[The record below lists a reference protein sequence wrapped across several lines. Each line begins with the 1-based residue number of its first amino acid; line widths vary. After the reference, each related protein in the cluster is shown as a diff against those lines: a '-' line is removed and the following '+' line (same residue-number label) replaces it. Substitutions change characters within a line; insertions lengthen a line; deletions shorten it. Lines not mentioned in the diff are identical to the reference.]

1 MIPPRWR
8 TVLDIED
15 EEYAVFTR
23 EFFSTFEFRPH
34 LSLTND
40 QAVVFTLGGQLR
52 HISMADFAVMTG
64 IYTRAETATP
74 EFTESYRCAS
84 VRKSRRGISQR
95 DLKAWWPTIGDEDF
109 ESQIPAT
116 YLRDPLHRLLQRVIA
131 CTVSAR
137 YQGREK
143 LTLADLFVLH
153 CILAPVQ
160 GNPAI
165 FLLHELHRSRIA
177 SGRICQGWVVTR
189 LARHYAIVDEYI
201 PRTIGPVY
209 QPSHITERDMMQMMI
224 LEGVIGHTRL
234 VATRAVGTPRPQ
246 VGRPPRRP
254 RVSDAS
260 SSTQIPV
267 HTPEYQAA
275 WMAWMEQCTRLIM
288 DRLDIPVPRHPS
300 DPPSPPPATPAATA
314 AATPAATPAPTTA
327 TPAAAT
333 VAATGTSSPAADS
346 ADSSD
351 SETETEAEAEADDD
365 DEGIAMDTDTEGSD
379 TF

>member
-1 MIPPRWR
+1 
-8 TVLDIED
+8 
-15 EEYAVFTR
+15 
-23 EFFSTFEFRPH
+23 
-34 LSLTND
+34 
-40 QAVVFTLGGQLR
+40 
-52 HISMADFAVMTG
+52 MADFAVMTG

-153 CILAPVQ
+153 CIIASAQ

-165 FLLHELHRSRIA
+165 FLLHELHRSRTA

-224 LEGVIGHTRL
+224 LEGEIGHTRL
-234 VATRAVGTPRPQ
+234 VATRAVGAPRPQ

-254 RVSDAS
+254 RVSGAS
-260 SSTQIPV
+260 SSTQIPL

-275 WMAWMEQCTRLIM
+275 WMAWMEQCMRLVM
-288 DRLDIPVPRHPS
+288 DRLDIPVPRHPA
-300 DPPSPPPATPAATA
+300 DPPSPPPAPTPATATAAAATTHAATPAAATA
-314 AATPAATPAPTTA
+314 AATTQPSTSA
-327 TPAAAT
+327 
-333 VAATGTSSPAADS
+333 AATGTSSPADDS
-346 ADSSD
+346 DDSSS

-365 DEGIAMDTDTEGSD
+365 DEGVAMDTEGSD